1 MAFWLNFGVLFSV
14 ALAIIMA
21 AVVLVLKFSKESEL
35 FEDKPFIL
43 NFCSKNIYPE
53 KGIAYG
59 ILKSIETGKGGRKI
73 VKFEQRDILPK
84 DFKLIKESTVVVD
97 QNKIVSIPKGG
108 DWSKQKNIMMLLPSS
123 ATDFPDSL
131 KETLFGKGLLLA
143 TEIQNAVNAEINS
156 LKEGSERKSEI
167 LKRLGDGELSR
178 EHIMSIDEI
187 FKDVV
192 KLAVDAKKEN
202 KPSTYSS
209 VLSPPGS
216 SGGM

>member
-1 MAFWLNFGVLFSV
+1 MTIAI
-14 ALAIIMA
+14 AIIMA
-21 AVVLVLKFSKESEL
+21 AVVLVIRFSKDSDI
-35 FEDKPFIL
+35 FEDKAFVL
-43 NFCSKNIYPE
+43 NFCSKNSYPE

-59 ILKSIETGKGGRKI
+59 ILNNIEIGKGGRKI

-84 DFKLIKESTVVVD
+84 DFELVKESTVIVD
-97 QNKIVSIPKGG
+97 QNKILSIPKGG
-108 DWSKQKNIMMLLPSS
+108 DWSKQKNIMILLPSS
-123 ATDFPDSL
+123 ASDFPDSL
-131 KETLFGKGLLLA
+131 KETLFGKGLLIA

-156 LKEGSERKSEI
+156 IKEGSERKSEI

-216 SGGM
+216 PGGM